1 MMRFGIPKQHLGFM
15 ALMSAVVLPL
25 PGCTFDPPVSPGQIT
40 HAASVASDAYKKA
53 MYVAEAGFAGVTA
66 ALDTAVSSGN
76 LKGANAQKALV
87 IYDKLKAS
95 LDKARTTKQQ
105 ADAILAQ
112 SYIADLW
119 ATILAVRS

>member
-15 ALMSAVVLPL
+15 ALMSVVMLPL
-25 PGCTFDPPVSPGQIT
+25 PACTFDPPVSPGQVAQT
-40 HAASVASDAYKKA
+40 AAVASDAYKKA

-66 ALDTAVSSGN
+66 ALDTAVSTGN

-87 IYDKLKAS
+87 IYDKLKVS
-95 LDKARTTKQQ
+95 LDIARTTKQQ

-119 ATILAVRS
+119 ATILTVRN